1 MMNRRRFLGRTAA
14 AALGFSLPARPH
26 DAHAQGEVPNSAG
39 TNLPRLEAPANA
51 CDCHMHIYDP
61 ARFAMVP
68 SPRVAPTNAAVG
80 DYRLLQR
87 RIGTTRVVIV
97 TPRNYGT
104 ENAVTVDAITQFG
117 SNARGVAVVRPS
129 VGDSDLRRLH
139 EAGVRGI
146 RFSLSDPATAIVSIE
161 MLDPLASRV
170 AELGWH
176 VQFNLEGPQIVEW
189 ADRLRRLPTPMVF
202 DHMGHPPPADGIR
215 HPSHRVIRELIDRGR
230 TWVKLSGAY
239 SNSRAGAPYPEATP
253 VAQAFVTAAPERM
266 VWGSDWPH
274 PSEPPDRKPND
285 AMLFDLLTQWVPDET
300 TRQRILVENP
310 ARLYGFDVSR

>member
-1 MMNRRRFLGRTAA
+1 M
-14 AALGFSLPARPH
+14 
-26 DAHAQGEVPNSAG
+26 
-39 TNLPRLEAPANA
+39 
-51 CDCHMHIYDP
+51 
-61 ARFAMVP
+61 
-68 SPRVAPTNAAVG
+68 
-80 DYRLLQR
+80 
-87 RIGTTRVVIV
+87 VIV

-129 VGDSDLRRLH
+129 VGDADLRRLH

-176 VQFNLEGPQIVEW
+176 VQFNLEGQQIVEW
-189 ADRLRRLPTPMVF
+189 ADRLRRLPTPIVF
-202 DHMGHPPPADGIR
+202 DHMGHPPPTDGIR
-215 HPSHRVIRELIDRGR
+215 HRSHRVIRELIDRGR

-239 SNSRAGAPYPEATP
+239 SNSRAGAPYPEAAP

-285 AMLFDLLTQWVPDET
+285 AMLFDLLTQWAPDET
-300 TRQRILVENP
+300 TRHRILVENP